1 MKINSTNINS
11 IMNAY
16 NTQMENK
23 YHKNT
28 PKPNKDKIEISEN
41 GKYLS
46 KINSSKEEINLE
58 KVNEI
63 KNKIENGTYK
73 IDSRKIAQKIIDS
86 MKEDK

>member
-11 IMNAY
+11 IMNNY

-23 YHKNT
+23 YHKST
-28 PKPNKDKIEISEN
+28 PATKKDKIEISES

-46 KINSSKEEINLE
+46 KINTSKEEINLE

-73 IDSRKIAQKIIDS
+73 IDSRKLAQKIINS
-86 MKEDK
+86 LKEDK